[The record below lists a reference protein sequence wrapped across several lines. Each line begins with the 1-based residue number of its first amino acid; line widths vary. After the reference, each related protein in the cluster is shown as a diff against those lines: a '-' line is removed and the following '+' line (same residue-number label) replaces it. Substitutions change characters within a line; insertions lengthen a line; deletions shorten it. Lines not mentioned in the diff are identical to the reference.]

1 MSELVSFR
9 LPADLQREL
18 EIISREEDKDKSEI
32 VRELIRLGIKER
44 KIEKAVKLYK
54 EGKVSASRAAEI
66 ADVSLWK
73 MIEIFA
79 ERKIEAQYG
88 LKELA
93 EDIKASRSHR

>member
-9 LPADLQREL
+9 LPTDLQREL

-44 KIEKAVKLYK
+44 KIEKAITLYK
-54 EGKVSASRAAEI
+54 EGKVSASKAAEI

-93 EDIKASRSHR
+93 EDIKASR

>member
-9 LPADLQREL
+9 LPADLQKEL
-18 EIISREEDKDKSEI
+18 EIISKEEDKDKSEI

-44 KIEKAVKLYK
+44 KIEKAVRLYK
-54 EGKVSASRAAEI
+54 EGKVSAPRAAEI

-79 ERKIEAQYG
+79 ERKVEAQYG
-88 LKELA
+88 LKELE
-93 EDIKASRSHR
+93 EDIKASR

>member
-1 MSELVSFR
+1 MFMSELVSFR
-9 LPADLQREL
+9 LPADLQKEL
-18 EIISREEDKDKSEI
+18 EIISKEEDKDKSEI

-44 KIEKAVKLYK
+44 KIEKAVRLYK

-79 ERKIEAQYG
+79 ERKVEAQYG
-88 LKELA
+88 LKELE
-93 EDIKASRSHR
+93 EDIKASR